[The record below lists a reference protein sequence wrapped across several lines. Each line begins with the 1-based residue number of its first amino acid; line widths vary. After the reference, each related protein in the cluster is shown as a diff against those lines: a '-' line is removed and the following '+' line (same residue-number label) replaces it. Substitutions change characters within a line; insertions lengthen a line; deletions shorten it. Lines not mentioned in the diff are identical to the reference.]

1 MLRFV
6 TAVLAVTSLLGV
18 SAPATDQTLRASL
31 QRDLNQYL
39 NARSKIEHVTA
50 ISLSVSLHGQPAN
63 VNVTAGQ
70 TGIRNGQPVTP
81 DDLWQIGSNT
91 KAFTAAVILQLEA
104 EGTLT
109 VDQTVG
115 RWLPQYPAW
124 KSVTIRRLLNMTS
137 GIPSYDHVPS
147 MLRDYANEPRRD
159 FTTPQ
164 LVAYVYPGTAHA
176 PPPTTGY
183 SYSNTNY
190 LLAELIIERASRDT
204 YAHQLDRRFFQ
215 SDIGLTSSYYSGQQY
230 APAILERMVPGYF
243 FSRIDDAPLAPLF
256 GTDVRDYSVSWMQA
270 AGGIVSTPEDL
281 TRWARA
287 LYTGPMLAPKQ
298 RAELLNI
305 VSLKTGKPIAKTSLQ
320 DSGGFGLG
328 VGQTTVAQ
336 MGTVWS
342 YEGSTFGY
350 RVLHFY
356 FPRQDAVIA
365 FGLNSDPDHKEDHDG
380 KLALS
385 LYETLHTAGKL

>member
-6 TAVLAVTSLLGV
+6 AVALAVTALLGA
-18 SAPATDQTLRASL
+18 SRPPADQALRASL
-31 QRDLNQYL
+31 ERDLNQYL
-39 NARSKIEHVTA
+39 SARSGIEHVTA

-63 VNVTAGQ
+63 INLTAGR
-70 TGIRNGQPVTP
+70 TNISGGSPITP
-81 DDLWQIGSNT
+81 SDLWQIGSNT
-91 KAFTAAVILQLEA
+91 KAFTAAIILQLEA
-104 EGTLT
+104 EGKLT
-109 VDQTVG
+109 IDQTVG

-124 KSVTIRRLLNMTS
+124 KTVKIRRLLNMTS
-137 GIPSYDHVPS
+137 GIPSYDQVPS
-147 MLRDYANEPRRD
+147 MLRDYAMNPRRD
-159 FTTPQ
+159 FTIAV
-164 LVAYVYPGTAHA
+164 LIDYVYPGHPHA
-176 PPPTTGY
+176 PLPTTGY

-190 LLAELIIERASRDT
+190 LLAELIIERASHDT
-204 YAHQLDRRFFQ
+204 YAHQLNTRFLQ
-215 SDIGLTSSYYSGQQY
+215 GNLGLMSSYYSGERY
-230 APAILERMVPGYF
+230 PAAVQERMVPGYF
-243 FSRIDDAPLAPLF
+243 FARVDDAPLAPLF
-256 GTDVRDYSVSWMQA
+256 GTDVRDYSVSWMKA

-298 RAELLNI
+298 RAELLTI
-305 VSLKTGKPIAKTSLQ
+305 VSLKTGKPIAKTGLH

-365 FGLNSDPDHKEDHDG
+365 FGLNSDPDHKEDHAG

>member
-1 MLRFV
+1 LLRLVAVMLAA
-6 TAVLAVTSLLGV
+6 TLILGV
-18 SAPATDQTLRASL
+18 SGPATEQTLRVSL
-31 QRDLNQYL
+31 QQDLDQYL
-39 NARSKIEHVTA
+39 NARTKIEHVTA

-63 VNVTAGQ
+63 INLTAGQ
-70 TGIRNGQPVTP
+70 AGVRSGATVTP
-81 DDLWQIGSNT
+81 EDLWQIGSNT

-104 EGTLT
+104 EGKLT
-109 VDQTVG
+109 IDQTVG

-124 KSVTIRRLLNMTS
+124 KNVTIRRLLNMTS

-147 MLRDYANEPRRD
+147 MLGDYAKEPRRN
-159 FTTPQ
+159 FTIAQ
-164 LVAYVYPGTAHA
+164 LVAYVYPGSAHA
-176 PPPTTGY
+176 PPPTAGY

-190 LLAELIIERASRDT
+190 LLAELIIKRASHDT
-204 YAHQLDRRFFQ
+204 YAHELDRRFLR
-215 SDIGLTSSYYSGQQY
+215 SDIGLTSSYYSGEQY
-230 APAILERMVPGYF
+230 APSILARMVPGYF

-256 GTDVRDYSVSWMQA
+256 GTDVRSYSVSWMQA

-287 LYTGPMLAPKQ
+287 LYSGPMLAPKQ
-298 RAELLNI
+298 RAELLSI

-365 FGLNSDPDHKEDHDG
+365 FGLNSDPDHKEDHAG

>member
-1 MLRFV
+1 M
-6 TAVLAVTSLLGV
+6 LAVTSFLGI
-18 SAPATDQTLRASL
+18 SAPPTDQTLRASL
-31 QRDLNQYL
+31 QQDLNQYL
-39 NARSKIEHVTA
+39 NARSNIEHVTA

-63 VNVTAGQ
+63 INLTAGQ
-70 TGIRNGQPVTP
+70 TGLRSGEPVTP
-81 DDLWQIGSNT
+81 EDLWQIGSNT
-91 KAFTAAVILQLEA
+91 KAFTAAIILQLEA
-104 EGTLT
+104 EGKLT
-109 VDQTVG
+109 IDQTVG

-124 KSVTIRRLLNMTS
+124 KNVTVRQLLNMTS
-137 GIPSYDHVPS
+137 GIPSYDHVAS
-147 MLRDYANEPRRD
+147 MLRDYAKQPRRD
-159 FTTPQ
+159 FTIPQ

-190 LLAELIIERASRDT
+190 LLAELIIERASHDT
-204 YAHQLDRRFFQ
+204 YAHQLDRRFLR
-215 SDIGLTSSYYSGQQY
+215 SDIWLARSYYSGERY
-230 APAILERMVPGYF
+230 APVILDRMVPGYF

-256 GTDVRDYSVSWMQA
+256 GTDVRDYSVSWMKA
-270 AGGIVSTPEDL
+270 AGGIVSAPEDL

-287 LYTGPMLAPKQ
+287 LYTGPMLGPKQ
-298 RAELLNI
+298 RAELLSI

-365 FGLNSDPDHKEDHDG
+365 FGLNSDPDHKEDHAG

-385 LYETLHTAGKL
+385 LYETLHNAGKL